1 MNRLFLLSASS
12 GLIVIALAYGLMPA
26 QSLPFLFDIDP
37 TPINVTH
44 IFRAVMGLYLGFA
57 MLWLVGAFNQK
68 YQLPALYSL
77 VVFMVGLAFGRLLSM
92 TLDGMPNGLLIF
104 YLFLEFGFGILGVI
118 LIKNTEKNAV

>member
-68 YQLPALYSL
+68 YQLSALYSL

-92 TLDGMPNGLLIF
+92 TLDGVPNGLLLF

-118 LIKNTEKNAV
+118 LIKNTEKNTV